1 MIDLTAEAQHGSSGA
16 VVEIFEHHVIKSGQG
31 VVGTRVI
38 QQAQWLKRNLD
49 ACLPVVFDVGPTS
62 YMMEHLDEV
71 EPYSLTVA
79 DLDAIIGRLA
89 RGVWLH
95 EPEVTFSPKQHIEKI
110 DKLKPYASN
119 VMWEFLLDARRAA
132 FDQRQRWCLTHGDP
146 TLDNVMRR
154 MGFFVIT
161 DPIPATHAVPDL
173 WAVDLGKILQSL
185 VGFELARYG
194 ESRHDPIAVKPHHL
208 LNTLQE
214 PDRIRAVY
222 WCVVHLMRAMPYV
235 DDTIH
240 DKLRGCAEDAIRFL

>member
-1 MIDLTAEAQHGSSGA
+1 MAEVQHGSSGA

-38 QQAQWLKRNLD
+38 QQAQWLDRNRTS
-49 ACLPVVFDVGPTS
+49 CLPVVFDVRPDG
-62 YMMEHLDEV
+62 YMMEHLEEV
-71 EPYSLTVA
+71 EPFTLNVA

-89 RGVWLH
+89 RGVWH
-95 EPEVTFSPKQHIEKI
+95 FEPEATFSPKLHLAKL
-110 DKLKPYASN
+110 DTLKPYASID
-119 VMWEFLLDARRAA
+119 MLDFLLDARGAA
-132 FDQRQRWCLTHGDP
+132 FDTRQRWCLTHGDP

-154 MGFFVIT
+154 MGHFVIT

-185 VGFELARYG
+185 MGFEIARYG
-194 ESRHDPIAVKPHHL
+194 VSPHDPLEVKPQHL
-208 LNTLQE
+208 LDTLQE

-235 DDTIH
+235 DDKIH
-240 DKLRGCAEDAIRFL
+240 DKLRGRAENAISLL